1 VTLLESRTLHQ
12 PEKLWNVS
20 KNDYVFTPSISIVN
34 ENIATLSAAKSIE
47 CSSFTAPC
55 RNFVQAVHLPFT
67 IGRGLPRFCSHS
79 LKKAHFY
86 STRARTTRNVE
97 MQAQSSNH
105 APFRASKKVRIF
117 CLA

>member
-20 KNDYVFTPSISIVN
+20 KNDYLFTPSIFIVN

-67 IGRGLPRFCSHS
+67 IGRGMPRFCSHS
-79 LKKAHFY
+79 LKKLTCTPLAHALPAMWKCRHNPAI
-86 STRARTTRNVE
+86 TRRFE
-97 MQAQSSNH
+97 HQ
-105 APFRASKKVRIF
+105 KIRIF